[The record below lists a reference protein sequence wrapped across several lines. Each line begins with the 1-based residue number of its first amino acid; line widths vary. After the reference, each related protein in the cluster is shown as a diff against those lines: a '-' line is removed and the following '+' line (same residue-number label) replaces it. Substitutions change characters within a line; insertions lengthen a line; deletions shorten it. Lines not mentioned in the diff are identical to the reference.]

1 MEAVA
6 SAGLMA
12 AFGSYPPQAAAV
24 GVAGAAAEALAASAE
39 AASVVVEPVEIGNYP
54 SPASWCN
61 SGISTSVKPFL
72 NNLSLKSI
80 CTSYSP

>member
-24 GVAGAAAEALAASAE
+24 GVAGAAAEDLAASAV
-39 AASVVVEPVEIGNYP
+39 AASVVVEPVEIGRLQGR
-54 SPASWCN
+54 ATRDE
-61 SGISTSVKPFL
+61 GIYDPF
-72 NNLSLKSI
+72 
-80 CTSYSP
+80 